1 MSKVIQSSFSRGE
14 IGPALYGRVDI
25 GFYQNSLRRASN
37 MFVHQFGG
45 ISNRPGFQFIGP
57 VKDLFV
63 TMLISLK
70 LQRLFLAQQMP
81 ILLSSQQHLMGT
93 ITEMKST
100 LVVL

>member
-45 ISNRPGFQFIGP
+45 ISNRPVFNLL
-57 VKDLFV
+57 DL
-63 TMLISLK
+63 LK
-70 LQRLFLAQQMP
+70 IRL
-81 ILLSSQQHLMGT
+81 LLLD
-93 ITEMKST
+93 
-100 LVVL
+100 